1 MTYSTSMI
9 SRPAGRS
16 ATPGVVCTVWR
27 MSCEQ
32 LHEFDKMLEAK
43 DEQIKSLLEKMQQ
56 LEVGHTHLQRLEVG
70 HTHLQRLEV
79 GHTHLQ
85 RLEVGHTH
93 LQQLSRHCST
103 SSNTFHQGAATNL
116 RRMGK
121 APPVDQFPGDQGDL
135 TFDDWLP
142 LLA

>member
-16 ATPGVVCTVWR
+16 ATPGVQCTVWR

-32 LHEFDKMLEAK
+32 LQEFGKMLEAK
-43 DEQIKSLLEKMQQ
+43 DEQIKSLLKKIQQLEVGQTHLQQ
-56 LEVGHTHLQRLEVG
+56 LEVGHTHLQRLS
-70 HTHLQRLEV
+70 H
-79 GHTHLQ
+79 
-85 RLEVGHTH
+85 
-93 LQQLSRHCST
+93 HCST

-142 LLA
+142 SLA

>member
-16 ATPGVVCTVWR
+16 ATPEGVLCTVWR
-27 MSCEQ
+27 LSREQ

-43 DEQIKSLLEKMQQ
+43 DEQIKWLLEKIQQ
-56 LEVGHTHLQRLEVG
+56 LEVGHTHLQRLQVG
-70 HTHLQRLEV
+70 HTHLQRPS
-79 GHTHLQ
+79 H
-85 RLEVGHTH
+85 
-93 LQQLSRHCST
+93 HCST

-121 APPVDQFPGDQGDL
+121 ASPVDQFPGDQGDL

-142 LLA
+142 SLA

>member
-1 MTYSTSMI
+1 MI
-9 SRPAGRS
+9 SRPAERS

-27 MSCEQ
+27 MGCEQ
-32 LHEFDKMLEAK
+32 QLEFDKMLEAK
-43 DEQIKSLLEKMQQ
+43 DEQIKSLLKKI
-56 LEVGHTHLQRLEVG
+56 
-70 HTHLQRLEV
+70 
-79 GHTHLQ
+79 Q

-93 LQQLSRHCST
+93 LQQLSHHCST

-121 APPVDQFPGDQGDL
+121 ASPVDQFP
-135 TFDDWLP
+135 

>member
-16 ATPGVVCTVWR
+16 ATSEGVQCTVWR

-32 LHEFDKMLEAK
+32 LQEFGKMLEAK
-43 DEQIKSLLEKMQQ
+43 DEQIKSLLKKIQQ
-56 LEVGHTHLQRLEVG
+56 LEVGHTHLQRL
-70 HTHLQRLEV
+70 
-79 GHTHLQ
+79 
-85 RLEVGHTH
+85 
-93 LQQLSRHCST
+93 SYHCST

-142 LLA
+142 SLA